1 MGFHLRSWQKICASS
16 TYLNP
21 RWQMNAY
28 EMNDHAIYWTQ
39 KVNFNSLIERKG
51 HLARIN
57 KPSDLTDGQNTL
69 LRNTTITS
77 SSNLG
82 ALLRL

>member
-16 TYLNP
+16 TYLNS

-39 KVNFNSLIERKG
+39 KVNFNSLIEQKQ
-51 HLARIN
+51 IVV
-57 KPSDLTDGQNTL
+57 LTNWSHEAHVL
-69 LRNTTITS
+69 K
-77 SSNLG
+77 SSNK
-82 ALLRL
+82 R